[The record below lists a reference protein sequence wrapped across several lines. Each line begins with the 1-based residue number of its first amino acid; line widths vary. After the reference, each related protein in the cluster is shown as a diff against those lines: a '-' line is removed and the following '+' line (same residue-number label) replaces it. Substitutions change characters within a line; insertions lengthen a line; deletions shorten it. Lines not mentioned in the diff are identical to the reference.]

1 MFLLLQVISG
11 GVSPRGKAEMSVG
24 MAGLLKFP
32 PAFREAAFM
41 ECMDCFAAMI
51 AIPEVSR
58 RLPATSMMLYKCFTS
73 TDWHPSPSFFYAGAY
88 PAC

>member
-1 MFLLLQVISG
+1 L
-11 GVSPRGKAEMSVG
+11 PRVTAEASAQ

-51 AIPEVSR
+51 ADPEV
-58 RLPATSMMLYKCFTS
+58 AFG
-73 TDWHPSPSFFYAGAY
+73 HYALKNA
-88 PAC
+88 AA

>member
-1 MFLLLQVISG
+1 
-11 GVSPRGKAEMSVG
+11 

-51 AIPEVSR
+51 AIPEV
-58 RLPATSMMLYKCFTS
+58 
-73 TDWHPSPSFFYAGAY
+73 
-88 PAC
+88 